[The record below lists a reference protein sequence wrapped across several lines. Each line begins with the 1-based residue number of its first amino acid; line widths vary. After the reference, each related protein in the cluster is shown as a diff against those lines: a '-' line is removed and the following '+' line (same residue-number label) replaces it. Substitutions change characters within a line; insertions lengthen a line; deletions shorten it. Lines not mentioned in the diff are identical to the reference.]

1 MQKVLGFGG
10 FFFRAKDP
18 TALAEWYETHLGVL
32 RVPTEAGQEAWVQ
45 EGGDTAFSPFA
56 ADTGYF
62 GDAKYQ
68 FMLNFRVADLAAM
81 TEQLESAGIKVEF
94 EGDYDSL
101 GKFARLQDPEGNP
114 IQLWQ
119 PG

>member
-1 MQKVLGFGG
+1 MERVLGFGG
-10 FFFRAKDP
+10 LFFRAQNPDS
-18 TALAEWYETHLGVL
+18 LAEWYEKNLGVL
-32 RVPTEAGQEAWVQ
+32 RVPTEAGQEAWAPQ
-45 EGGDTAFSPFA
+45 GGDTAFSPFA
-56 ADTGYF
+56 ADTTYF

-68 FMLNFRVADLAAM
+68 FMLNFRVSDLAAM
-81 TEQLESAGIKVEF
+81 TEQLQSAGIKVEF

-119 PG
+119 PA